1 MPDRLVREGAKLSRR
16 VNALS
21 DTAECLFWR
30 LILTV
35 DVNGVYHAE
44 PPLVKAACWPAKSI
58 RLSDVARVLSEL
70 ERAGLIASWTAKDD
84 ARYLCLLKFRQRLR
98 YTERPRFPVP
108 PFDLDS
114 GDQGFLELT
123 AVADPPD
130 PPPRPPARGKRREEK
145 RSEVCVSRPSAEPTA
160 AARPRPDNTHTH
172 DEFQKDW
179 ISRLA
184 AQWPG
189 VAIQTELAN
198 ALAYVRKQRGPL
210 ATLSREFFEQHWL
223 PGCRDA
229 VDLAALKAPCPVAT
243 EDLAPEGWEA
253 VIADTKYGPGGA
265 FAVNSWQELSPQV
278 RDWIRKELITR

>member
-58 RLSDVARVLSEL
+58 RLSDVARVLAEL

-114 GDQGFLELT
+114 GDQAFLELT
-123 AVADPPD
+123 TVADPPD

-145 RSEVCVSRPSAEPTA
+145 RSEVCVSRASPEPTA
-160 AARPRPDNTHTH
+160 AAWPRPETPHTH
-172 DEFQKDW
+172 DELQEDW

-189 VAIQTELAN
+189 VSIHQELAK
-198 ALAYVRKQRGPL
+198 AHTYVRKQRGPQ
-210 ATLSREFFEQHWL
+210 AGLSRDFFEVHWL
-223 PGCRDA
+223 PGCREA
-229 VDLAALKAPCPVAT
+229 VDLVCIKAGKSDTDSVP
-243 EDLAPEGWEA
+243 APEGWQT
-253 VIADTKYGPGGA
+253 VIAGTKYGPGGVFETA
-265 FAVNSWQELSPQV
+265 TWPELAPQV
-278 RDWIRKELITR
+278 RDWVRKQLDAK

>member
-58 RLSDVARVLSEL
+58 RLSDVARVLQEL

-114 GDQGFLELT
+114 GDQGLLALT
-123 AVADPPD
+123 TVADPPD

-145 RSEVCVSRPSAEPTA
+145 RREVCVSRASPEPTA
-160 AARPRPDNTHTH
+160 AAWPRPDTPHTH
-172 DEFQKDW
+172 DELQEDW
-179 ISRLA
+179 VSRLA

-189 VAIQTELAN
+189 VSIQTELAN

-210 ATLSREFFEQHWL
+210 ATLSRDFFEQHWL

-229 VDLAALKAPCPVAT
+229 VDLATVKKPRPDAI

-253 VIADTKYGPGGA
+253 AIADTKYGPGGA
-265 FAVNSWQELSPQV
+265 FAVNNWSELSPQV
-278 RDWIRKELITR
+278 REWIRKELMAR